1 MLTLIAKLL
10 KALNSDDNPS
20 QIALAVVFAAFI
32 GITPLASPH
41 NIIILLIALVIR
53 IHLPMFFLS
62 VGLFTLI
69 AYLLDPISH
78 LIGLQ
83 MLQAEALQGLWHTL
97 YNSSFWRFMA
107 FNNSV
112 VLGSFTLSVLL
123 SPLLFFSARSL
134 IVNYREHVMTW
145 AQKSRIAIW
154 IKGSKLFLAYAAMES

>member
-53 IHLPMFFLS
+53 IHLPMFILS
-62 VGLFTLI
+62 VGLFTLV
-69 AYLLDPISH
+69 AYLIDPISH

-83 MLQAEALQGLWHTL
+83 MLQ
-97 YNSSFWRFMA
+97 
-107 FNNSV
+107 
-112 VLGSFTLSVLL
+112 
-123 SPLLFFSARSL
+123 
-134 IVNYREHVMTW
+134 
-145 AQKSRIAIW
+145 
-154 IKGSKLFLAYAAMES
+154 

>member
-62 VGLFTLI
+62 VGLFTLV
-69 AYLLDPISH
+69 AYLIDPISH

-83 MLQAEALQGLWHTL
+83 MLQAETLQGLWHRL
-97 YNSSFWRFMA
+97 YNISFWRFMA
-107 FNNSV
+107 FNNSL
-112 VLGSFTLSVLL
+112 VLGGFTLSVLL

-134 IVNYREHVMTW
+134 R
-145 AQKSRIAIW
+145 
-154 IKGSKLFLAYAAMES
+154 